1 MENKD
6 DLANIKAQVHRSAHN
21 EDSSHLPR
29 VEIRGE
35 NCEDQENRVKNFHRV
50 TANGGG
56 GVVRFR

>member
-1 MENKD
+1 ME
-6 DLANIKAQVHRSAHN
+6 NIKANIRESAHH

-35 NCEDQENRVKNFHRV
+35 NCEDQKNRVKNFHRV

-56 GVVRFR
+56 GVVRFL